1 MHYPWWYVPHA
12 TAPMLIALIAVVHV
26 IVSHYAVGGG
36 IFLAVETRH
45 AYKKKDTLYLNYLH
59 RHARFFVLLTVVF
72 GAITGVG
79 IWWTIGLT
87 SPLATET
94 LIRTFVF
101 GWGIEWVFFLMEVT
115 SAFIF
120 YYYWGKLSER
130 VHTTIG
136 YIYAIT
142 AWISLVLITGI
153 TAFMLNSGNW
163 IKDQDFWVGF
173 FNPQF
178 LPQTIIRTGGAL
190 LLTALYVY
198 FHASLVLRKKDKE
211 LELRTR
217 IARRSVF
224 PALLGAALIAGGSVY
239 WFIELPASAVE
250 TLKAAAVL
258 NLFMA
263 IVIALSV
270 IIFLAILIGPM
281 RYPEWL
287 SPGFAGLLLL
297 LGLGAVATG
306 EFVREAIRKPYIVYN
321 VVLGNQI
328 FADEV
333 PRFQRDGYLQSGTW
347 TRTYVKSEYPE
358 VIDEKTG
365 QIVPERLLGL
375 EREDR
380 LKLGHTIFLYHC
392 NDCHAETAGYSAA
405 VPLLPKYQ
413 TVEQLTKFVKE
424 VHEIRFNMPPF
435 AASDAEAKIL
445 AEWLLEK
452 QKALP
457 KGMYFGGDQKQE

>member
-12 TAPMLIALIAVVHV
+12 TAPMLIALIAVIHV
-26 IVSHYAVGGG
+26 LVSHYAVGGG
-36 IFLAVETRH
+36 LFLAVETRH
-45 AYKKKDTLYLNYLH
+45 AYKTKNKLYLDYLH

-101 GWGIEWVFFLMEVT
+101 GWGIEWVFFILEVT

-130 VHTTIG
+130 IHTTMG
-136 YIYAIT
+136 YIYAFT
-142 AWISLVLITGI
+142 AWMSLVLITGI

-163 IKDQDFWVGF
+163 IDDQNFWVGF

-178 LPQTIIRTGGAL
+178 VPQTILRTGGAF

-198 FHASLVLRKKDKE
+198 FHSSILLKHNSKE
-211 LELRTR
+211 LDLRTK
-217 IARRSVF
+217 IAKRSGL
-224 PALLGAALIAGGSVY
+224 PALLGSAMIIGGSIY
-239 WFIELPASAVE
+239 WFFVLPPSALE

-258 NLFMA
+258 NLFMF
-263 IVIALSV
+263 IVIALTAL
-270 IIFLAILIGPM
+270 IFLAVLVGFFM
-281 RYPEWL
+281 HPEWI
-287 SPGFAGLLLL
+287 SPGFAGILLL

-306 EFVREAIRKPYIVYN
+306 EFVREAIRKPYVVYN
-321 VVLGNQI
+321 VVLGSQM

-333 PRFQRDGYLQSGTW
+333 PRFQKEGYLQSGTW
-347 TRTYVKSEYPE
+347 TRAYVNDKYPQ
-358 VIDEKTG
+358 VVDEKTG
-365 QIVPERLLGL
+365 RIVASRLLEL
-375 EREDR
+375 PHQDQVE
-380 LKLGHTIFLYHC
+380 LGHMIFLYHC
-392 NDCHAETAGYSAA
+392 NDCHAATSGYSAA
-405 VPLLPKYQ
+405 IPLLPK
-413 TVEQLTKFVKE
+413 EQSLEELEEFVKA

-435 AASDAEAKIL
+435 AGKDEEAYLL
-445 AEWLLEK
+445 AKWLKEK
-452 QKALP
+452 EKGLP
-457 KGMYFGGDQKQE
+457 EGMFFGDKQTD